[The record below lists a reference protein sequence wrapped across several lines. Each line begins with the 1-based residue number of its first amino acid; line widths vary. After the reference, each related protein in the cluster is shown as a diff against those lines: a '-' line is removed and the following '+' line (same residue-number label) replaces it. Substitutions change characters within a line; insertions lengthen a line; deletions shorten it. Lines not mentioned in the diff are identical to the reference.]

1 MRTAHLGRFLTSV
14 SLLPFSHAPV
24 LPTKF
29 PKSPRSFLHCLR
41 SFRAQTL
48 SLASSMASENV
59 STAAPDDSKH
69 GFSRPEMYKENLAGT
84 VDAYDRHVFVCYK
97 KHEVWPPRVEA
108 SESDPLPKLLAT
120 TVKSRKND
128 MTIKTKIT
136 ICEAREEAG
145 FLDGDVLIF
154 PGMIKYRG
162 LTESNIDSF
171 VEDVMVNG
179 KPWSAGVQEEIAG
192 SHVFVCAHGS
202 RDVRC
207 GVCGPVLIEKF
218 NREIE
223 LRGLKDQVFVWAC
236 SHVGGHKYAGNVIIY
251 SPGLDGKIMG
261 HWYGYVTPNDVP
273 EFLDQH
279 IAKGEVIRHLWRGQM
294 GPSVEEVKGTD
305 DQKVPNGELTDKGKN
320 ENVGGC
326 CQGANGVSCC
336 MTANFE
342 KNKGIGET
350 TEAHKKQGHQS
361 SWSGPLFEERNVRI
375 AVGVF
380 GILAAATVAYKIY
393 RRSG

>member
-1 MRTAHLGRFLTSV
+1 MRAAHLGRFLTSAFW
-14 SLLPFSHAPV
+14 LPFSHASV
-24 LPTKF
+24 SPTKF
-29 PKSPRSFLHCLR
+29 LKPPSHSLP

-48 SLASSMASENV
+48 SLASSMASENF
-59 STAAPDDSKH
+59 STATADDSKH
-69 GFSRPEMYKENLAGT
+69 GFSRPEMYKENLSGT

-97 KHEVWPPRVEA
+97 NHEVWPPRVEA
-108 SESDPLPKLLAT
+108 SDSDPLPKLLAT

-128 MTIKTKIT
+128 ITIKTKIT

-154 PGMIKYRG
+154 PEMIKYRG

-179 KPWSAGVQEEIAG
+179 KPWSAGVQDEIAG
-192 SHVFVCAHGS
+192 SYVFVCAHAS

-218 NREIE
+218 NEEIE

-236 SHVGGHKYAGNVIIY
+236 SHVGGHKYAGNVIIC
-251 SPGLDGKIMG
+251 SPGSDGKIMG
-261 HWYGYVTPNDVP
+261 HWYGYATPNDVP
-273 EFLDQH
+273 EFLDTH
-279 IAKGEVIRHLWRGQM
+279 IAKGEVIQRLWRGQM

-305 DQKVPNGELTDKGKN
+305 DHKVPNGELTDKGKN

-336 MTANFE
+336 MNPPSSE
-342 KNKGIGET
+342 KNKAIKET
-350 TEAHKKQGHQS
+350 TEQAHHKRGHKS
-361 SWSGPLFEERNVRI
+361 SGSWPLFEERNVRI